1 MARSC
6 GRGKGKEEGEK
17 RGKRRRP
24 KIAFLEPFQ
33 ALWEAGNAISELSS
47 TRSTCSKSLAS
58 IGAGETDLAKMENR
72 EGQLGGSAPGG
83 AREKS
88 PQKSRFGLNLLY
100 RGLPKLS
107 ETFLSR
113 AP

>member
-6 GRGKGKEEGEK
+6 GGGKGKEEGEK

-33 ALWEAGNAISELSS
+33 ASLGPGNAISEPSS
-47 TRSTCSKSLAS
+47 TGSTFSKSLAS
-58 IGAGETDLAKMENR
+58 IGAGEIDLAKMEKS
-72 EGQLGGSAPGG
+72 EGQIGGSAPGG

-88 PQKSRFGLNLLY
+88 PQKSRFGAKSFVQWRY
-100 RGLPKLS
+100 RN
-107 ETFLSR
+107 
-113 AP
+113 